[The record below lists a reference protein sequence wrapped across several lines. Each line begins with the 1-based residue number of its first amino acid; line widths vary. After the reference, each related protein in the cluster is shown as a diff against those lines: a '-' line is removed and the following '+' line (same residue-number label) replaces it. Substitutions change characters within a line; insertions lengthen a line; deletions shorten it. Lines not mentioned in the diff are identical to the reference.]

1 MTLHRL
7 AILSAVALAA
17 ITLACGVEDIGVG
30 SGSIDIHNDD
40 AVAVELLISD
50 SPDCGLGMHSSL
62 ESGSTRDFPV
72 GDDSYVCIGETP
84 PGIRVQDGGQYT
96 IRDGTLVPTSP

>member
-1 MTLHRL
+1 MRFVL
-7 AILSAVALAA
+7 AIPVAVLVTLS
-17 ITLACGVEDIGVG
+17 LACGVEEIGVG

-40 AVAVELLISD
+40 ATAVDLLISD

-72 GDDSYVCIGETP
+72 GDNSYVCVGETP
-84 PGIRVQDGGQYT
+84 PGIRVENGGRYT
-96 IRDGTLVPTSP
+96 LRGGTLVPTTR